1 MGSVYK
7 WEMDP
12 AIAVVVRENIQLQ
25 ITLYLD
31 LSSSP
36 PTLGGVGHNAG
47 GVDTRCLYDLL
58 PFLRQVSKSILIKK
72 FSLIV
77 PYIYLKLV

>member
-1 MGSVYK
+1 MR
-7 WEMDP
+7 W
-12 AIAVVVRENIQLQ
+12 AV
-25 ITLYLD
+25 T
-31 LSSSP
+31 SGHP
-36 PTLGGVGHNAG
+36 LGGVGHNAG